1 MKGAKKVFEQR
12 QNRQVTYATKWDW
25 EYLRTLHPNL
35 LDDYIPMWIADMDV
49 PLAPCIQQALT
60 ERLSMGPLGYTLQ
73 MASVAPAIQYWY
85 SRKNLEVPVD
95 HIGIFPG
102 GTPTFAMI
110 AQAFC
115 QKDDVV
121 IVPDPVYGPFAT
133 IPDANG
139 CRVIRWQLQ
148 EHGQRYGLNFEV
160 LVQLFQHYQPKV
172 LFFCHPH
179 NPSGRIWSVKEL
191 ERVYHLCQQYHV
203 LLVIDEVHS
212 DHILQGEFVSGLTL
226 DQSADSLLLV
236 LNSPS
241 KGFNIAGLATTYCIV
256 PNPHIRER
264 LLSQREAL
272 GFHGANCLGLTALS
286 AAYSPE
292 GERWLVEC
300 VAELREHAQF
310 VNDYL
315 AEHLPKIQ
323 VFQLEASYLAWL
335 DIRAFGKTSDQFVKE
350 LAEKTGV
357 VLLSG
362 TYFGANGEGF
372 VRMTIGT
379 SRELLR
385 DALERLVVYVKETV

>member
-1 MKGAKKVFEQR
+1 MFEQR
-12 QNRQVTYATKWDW
+12 QNRQLTHSTKWDLA
-25 EYLRTLHPNL
+25 YLRDIHPNL
-35 LDDYIPMWIADMDV
+35 PEDYIPMWIADMDV
-49 PLAPCIQQALT
+49 PLAPYIQQALT

-73 MASVAPAIQYWY
+73 AASATPAIQYWY
-85 SRKNLEVPVD
+85 ARQNLEVPVE
-95 HIGIFPG
+95 HIGMFPG

-115 QKDDVV
+115 QKNDVV

-148 EHGQRYGLNFEV
+148 EQGQRYDLDLEA
-160 LVQLFQHYQPKV
+160 LARLFQQYQPKV

-179 NPSGRIWSVKEL
+179 NPSGRIWSHDEL
-191 ERVYHLCQQYHV
+191 ERVYQLCQQYHV
-203 LLVIDEVHS
+203 LMVIDEVHS

-256 PNPHIRER
+256 PNPHIRAK
-264 LLSQREAL
+264 LFSQREAL
-272 GFHGANCLGLTALS
+272 GFHGANCLGLSALA

-292 GERWLVEC
+292 GAQWLVQC
-300 VAELREHAQF
+300 VAELREQACF
-310 VNDYL
+310 VTDYL
-315 AEHLPKIQ
+315 AEHLPNIRI
-323 VFQLEASYLAWL
+323 FNLEASYLAWL
-335 DIRAFGKTSDQFVKE
+335 DIRALGITSDQFVKE

-362 TYFGANGEGF
+362 TYFGPSGEGF

-379 SRELLR
+379 SRELLH
-385 DALERLVVYVKETV
+385 DALDRLASYVAIKG